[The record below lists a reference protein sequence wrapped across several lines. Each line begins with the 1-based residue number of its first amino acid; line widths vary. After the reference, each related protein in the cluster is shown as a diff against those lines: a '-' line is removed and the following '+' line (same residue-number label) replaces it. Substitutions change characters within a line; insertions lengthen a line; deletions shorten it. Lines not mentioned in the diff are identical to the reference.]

1 MSKSVPICGCE
12 SGVCCTF
19 FLVGFEEDLR
29 SEFVFWFDADHFH
42 EQSALPVSASQ
53 LLNNIGVQVGCQ
65 GRRCTVSGTS
75 ASNEYLVYILTSH
88 RVRLWRGGSASRVL
102 PLRLFFQR
110 VRLQGQPEVHK
121 GPLALLEQRG
131 HGDGVVPPR
140 SASAPYIRCF
150 FLGSSA
156 TQCTKRK
163 TESVVLLLSL
173 LCPCELL
180 PCVGVFLRS
189 LQTLP
194 NTGTVILSL
203 EGPSGQTRA
212 CPTVRLAVGLTSTRA
227 TLEGSLTG
235 VRTRRMLCR

>member
-1 MSKSVPICGCE
+1 MNNQPFQFCFAAAEQYWRPSWL
-12 SGVCCTF
+12 SG
-19 FLVGFEEDLR
+19 EAMHSSWD
-29 SEFVFWFDADHFH
+29 
-42 EQSALPVSASQ
+42 
-53 LLNNIGVQVGCQ
+53 N
-65 GRRCTVSGTS
+65 
-75 ASNEYLVYILTSH
+75 ASNEYLAKNGRRPDQPSSSTLAR
-88 RVRLWRGGSASRVL
+88 RVCVQRPSSSPVLSASTSTRST
-102 PLRLFFQR
+102 RSTKR
-110 VRLQGQPEVHK
+110 
-121 GPLALLEQRG
+121 PLAPLKQRG

-140 SASAPYIRCF
+140 SASEPYIRCF

-156 TQCTKRK
+156 TCTKRK
-163 TESVVLLLSL
+163 TESVVLLLSF

-227 TLEGSLTG
+227 RSRG
-235 VRTRRMLCR
+235 R